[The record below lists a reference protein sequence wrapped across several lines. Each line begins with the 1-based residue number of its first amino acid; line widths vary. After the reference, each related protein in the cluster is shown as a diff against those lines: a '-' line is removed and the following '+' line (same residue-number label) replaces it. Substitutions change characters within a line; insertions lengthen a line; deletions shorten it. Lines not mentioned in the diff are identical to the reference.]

1 MSTFSSIVQFHLFE
15 EGLERIQIC
24 LNSISD
30 NDLYASPNAQIT
42 PIGNQIV
49 HLIGNVSQWLGN
61 GILGLSYARNRDL
74 EFERSDLNKA
84 DLLRSYVSLK
94 DWLLPELS
102 KLDTLDLHQEVFIQG
117 FNKSYAAAI
126 IHVLEH
132 FSYHIGQISLLTKL
146 IAKKDLGYYSGLD
159 LNL

>member
-24 LNSISD
+24 LNAISD
-30 NDLYASPNAQIT
+30 NDLYASPNTQIT

-49 HLIGNVSQWLGN
+49 HLIGNISQWLGN
-61 GILGLSYARNRDL
+61 GVLGLPYARNRNWEFDRNDL
-74 EFERSDLNKA
+74 KKSE
-84 DLLRSYVSLK
+84 LLDRYVALK
-94 DWLLPELS
+94 NWLLPELHR
-102 KLDTLDLHQEVFIQG
+102 LDQLDLHLEIEIQG
-117 FNKSYAAAI
+117 FTKSNAAAI

-146 IAKKDLGYYSGLD
+146 IAKKDLGYYSELD